1 MAILRLRGSFSLP
14 KPGNAPEEYEDA
26 LDWVG
31 DREKGTVC
39 VLAVADGATESCY
52 AKEWANIL
60 VSAFTH
66 RPFLNQGRPRQRR
79 VVGWLASPRR
89 RFQEFL
95 AGRSLPWHAAR
106 KVRAGSQ
113 AAFLGLTGRGL
124 RRDGYEACVVA
135 MGDTCLLVVRVT
147 SRGARL
153 VECFP
158 IRSPARFPRRPHLM
172 SSLGHDAAELQAH
185 LTYLRLR
192 LKKGTHLLAV
202 TDALALTLMSWPQE
216 LQAALA
222 LDTDEDFL
230 RFVERLRESRGM
242 VDDDYTL
249 AHLTVDSSR
258 VKRRWAPSS
267 QAVVR
272 PDFGGRGDG
281 S

>member
-1 MAILRLRGSFSLP
+1 
-14 KPGNAPEEYEDA
+14 
-26 LDWVG
+26 
-31 DREKGTVC
+31 
-39 VLAVADGATESCY
+39 
-52 AKEWANIL
+52 
-60 VSAFTH
+60 
-66 RPFLNQGRPRQRR
+66 
-79 VVGWLASPRR
+79 
-89 RFQEFL
+89 
-95 AGRSLPWHAAR
+95 
-106 KVRAGSQ
+106 
-113 AAFLGLTGRGL
+113 
-124 RRDGYEACVVA
+124 
-135 MGDTCLLVVRVT
+135 
-147 SRGARL
+147 
-153 VECFP
+153 
-158 IRSPARFPRRPHLM
+158 M

-258 VKRRWAPSS
+258 VKRRWAASPH
-267 QAVVR
+267 AVVR
-272 PDFGGRGDG
+272 PDSGGPGDG